1 MHTQIPPISDVQQ
14 KLKGL
19 GHAEMHSLSRLSGIP
34 FTTLWK
40 IRDGVTKNP
49 GIETVRVFYPHIDGA
64 RSVKATPQDQATQ
77 GA

>member
-14 KLKGL
+14 KLKSL
-19 GHAEMHSLSRLSGIP
+19 GHAEMHELSRASGVP

-49 GIETVRVFYPHIDGA
+49 GIETVRVFLPHIDSSRIA
-64 RSVKATPQDQATQ
+64 KAPAQDQATQ